1 MSPMM
6 QQPTRLKSALL
17 AAMLAI
23 SGCGGNTA
31 VTGRVTFEDGTPLT
45 VGEVILDD
53 GRNMGRGTIKPDGSF
68 IIGFRTARGGIPAG
82 TYRVAIYN
90 SDTGGPGK
98 WAVSPKYV
106 DPQKSGIVFEVE
118 PGKRNILN
126 FQVEPNTSPPE
137 K

>member
-1 MSPMM
+1 MR
-6 QQPTRLKSALL
+6 QPIAITSGLL

-23 SGCGGNTA
+23 SGCGSNTV
-31 VTGRVTFEDGTPLT
+31 VTGRVTFEDGAPLT

-53 GRNMGRGTIKPDGSF
+53 GRSMGRGTIKPDGSF
-68 IIGFRTARGGIPAG
+68 IIGFRTARDGIPAG

-90 SDTGGPGK
+90 SDTGGPGN

-106 DPQKSGIVFEVE
+106 DPQKSGIVFEVK

-126 FQVEPNTSPPE
+126 FQVEPNTSPPA